1 MNYPPYNPYQM
12 GQFAPQMRPVP
23 QMGNFPMQAQNVP
36 QAAPQPQQP
45 GFSLRQVTSKLEA
58 ESAQIPFDGSTSW
71 FYDTS
76 ADRLYSKT
84 FDFNTGTAPLVAY
97 VREQAAPVIQYA
109 TVEDIQQLRQE
120 IDALKPRK
128 AAKKNDAEE

>member
-1 MNYPPYNPYQM
+1 MNYPTYNPYQM
-12 GQFAPQMRPVP
+12 GQFAPQMRSIP
-23 QMGNFPMQAQNVP
+23 QIGNFPMQAQNVQ
-36 QAAPQPQQP
+36 QAVPQPQQP

-58 ESAQIPFDGSTSW
+58 ESAQIPFA
-71 FYDTS
+71 

-120 IDALKPRK
+120 IEALKPRK
-128 AAKKNDAEE
+128 AVRKNDDE

>member
-1 MNYPPYNPYQM
+1 MSYQLYNPYQM
-12 GQFAPQMRPVP
+12 PVYAPQNR
-23 QMGNFPMQAQNVP
+23 FASQAGIYPAQVQNAT
-36 QAAPQPQQP
+36 QAAPQPQ
-45 GFSLRQVTSKLEA
+45 GFGLRHVTSRLEA

-97 VREQAAPVIQYA
+97 VREQAAPAIQYA
-109 TVEDIQQLRQE
+109 TEEDIQQLRQE
-120 IDALKPRK
+120 IEALKPRK

>member
-1 MNYPPYNPYQM
+1 MNYPTYNPYQM
-12 GQFAPQMRPVP
+12 GQFAPQMRSVP
-23 QMGNFPMQAQNVP
+23 QMGNFPMQAQSVQQAVP
-36 QAAPQPQQP
+36 QTQQP

-120 IDALKPRK
+120 IEALKPRK
-128 AAKKNDAEE
+128 AVRKNDDE